1 MTYTITNEQNQSSY
15 IANEGES
22 ILAAALR
29 NGHMYSYGCQAGV
42 CGACKATLVSGEI
55 DYGAA
60 DPSTLTEAEKD
71 EGKCLLCQ
79 GIPLSDVVIDVKEIE
94 VAKSIEIKTMPTRVS
109 EKNLLAPDVVQLFL
123 ALPKTQTLNFL
134 AGQYI
139 QIQLKGGKQRSF
151 SIGNNASSVSEN
163 GLELHIR
170 IVPDGYYSPTVLDH
184 LKVKDILRIQGPF
197 GTYFL
202 RTDEARPIIMVA
214 GGTGFA
220 PIKGLIEEAIETKH
234 GQPIHLFWGARAKAD
249 LYLDS
254 LAKKWVEDYD
264 FIQYTPVLSEAADSD
279 NWRGETGFVHEAVAR
294 AYEDVSGYSVYASGP
309 PIMTDSVLE
318 ALKAKNLNTDFY
330 HSDAF
335 DYAAVSEL

>member
-15 IANEGES
+15 TANEGES

-42 CGACKATLVSGEI
+42 CGACKATVVSGNI
-55 DYGAA
+55 DYGGA
-60 DPSTLTEAEKD
+60 DPSTLTEAEKAK
-71 EGKCLLCQ
+71 GKCLLCQ

-94 VAKSIEIKTMPTRVS
+94 VANSIEIKTMPTRVS
-109 EKNLLAPDVVQLFL
+109 EKILLAPDVVQLFL
-123 ALPKTQTLNFL
+123 ALPKTQNLNFL

-139 QIQLKGGKQRSF
+139 QIQLKDGKHRSF
-151 SIGNNASSVSEN
+151 SIANNASSVVEK

-170 IVPDGYYSPTVLDH
+170 IVPNGHYSPYVLEH

-202 RTDEARPIIMVA
+202 RTDEQRPIIMIA

-220 PIKGLIEEAIETKH
+220 PVKGLLEEAIETKY
-234 GQPIHLFWGARAKAD
+234 GQPIHLFWGARTKKD

-254 LAKKWVEDYD
+254 LAKQWAEQYD
-264 FIQYTPVLSEAADSD
+264 FIQYTPVLSEPLDDD
-279 NWRGETGFVHEAVAR
+279 NWQGETGFVHEAVAK
-294 AYEDVSGYSVYASGP
+294 AYEDVSEYSVYASGP

-318 ALKAKNLNTDFY
+318 ALQAKNLNTDFY

-335 DYAAVSEL
+335 DYAAVTE